1 MTPAVVWCSD
11 VHLGEDT
18 EVLVDAW
25 LSKDGQHSLA
35 MTDDEGEAMPA
46 GEALALLIDNC
57 NENRPFIQGILA
69 GCFTVHQ

>member
-11 VHLGEDT
+11 VHVGEDT

-25 LSKDGQHSLA
+25 MSKDGQHNLA

-46 GEALALLIDNC
+46 GEALAALLDQC
-57 NENRPFIQGILA
+57 GEDSHREGILA